1 MDDNIEEIKALFR
14 EAIGL
19 RDTGDLTGAAERLEK
34 ALTLEPSRRAPILGV
49 LAHVYFLKEN
59 FEKAR
64 LCYKEATELS
74 PSSELG
80 SLGYFLTLRKLER
93 YQEAFEEAKRFLS
106 RNDSKD
112 YLLAIE
118 EIVEDFRRWQEQG
131 GTSH

>member
-14 EAIGL
+14 EATRL
-19 RDTGDLTGAAERLEK
+19 RDTGDLAGAVERLEK

-49 LAHVYFLKEN
+49 LAHVYFLSEN

-64 LCYKEATELS
+64 ICYKEATELS

-93 YQEAFEEAKRFLS
+93 YQEAFEEAERFLS
-106 RNDSKD
+106 KNDSKD
-112 YLLAIE
+112 YILAIE
-118 EIVEDFRRWQEQG
+118 EIVEDFRRWQEQRG
-131 GTSH
+131 NRP